1 MKKMAIFVLAVL
13 CTLCGCCKRS
23 PVIYA
28 PDTRIHV
35 NEEYNALDG
44 VYALDRVD
52 GDISDNVTVVSG
64 MLDTQTP
71 GRYRLRYEVT
81 NSRGNTV
88 RASRVIIVREQ
99 DPNFF
104 HIWLAVCVPILTVL
118 FACMALGMRRGKRR
132 GSYVCTPPQDIQ

>member
-1 MKKMAIFVLAVL
+1 MRKTFFSVFVLL
-13 CTLCGCCKRS
+13 CLLCGCGNNA

-35 NEEYNALDG
+35 GEEYDALDG
-44 VYALDRVD
+44 VYALDSVD

-71 GRYRLRYEVT
+71 GRYHLRYEVT
-81 NSRGNTV
+81 NSRGDTT
-88 RASRVIIVREQ
+88 RASRVIVVREQ

-104 HIWLAVCVPILTVL
+104 HIWLLVCIPILAAL
-118 FACMALGMRRGKRR
+118 FICMTLGFHWGRRR
-132 GSYVCTPPQDIQ
+132 GSYVCAPPQE